1 MPSSWKLL
9 IMEQNPSECV
19 RRIELDLHITAL
31 ACIYTDLRDISGL
44 ISKGGNHWQKPE
56 PSVN

>member
-1 MPSSWKLL
+1 MPSSRKLL

-31 ACIYTDLRDISGL
+31 ACIYTDL
-44 ISKGGNHWQKPE
+44 ISKGSNHWQKPE